1 MWYRVDWNYG
11 DTSPWKTGKVDP
23 VEGEKTEQYISCIG
37 EDGPGVDDG
46 FYRWVQTANE
56 LDLTNFNNLYVDFS
70 IESTGYG
77 PVKLRV
83 GNKLLL
89 SSNVITER
97 NTVKFDISDI
107 TTGRIKF
114 GNTDGQHYNY
124 NCALIRIYR
133 MWLEGEETKTDQEII
148 YERITTLEDQT
159 STINTTL
166 TNKVDKIDGKGLST
180 EDFTTF
186 YKEKL
191 DNLEAISAKIVN
203 ELPETGDKNCYYFV
217 PDNQSEGT
225 NNDFYVTFMYFET
238 LGWKTIGTTKIDLKD
253 YVTFAYLYENNY
265 NKVETNSKL
274 QTKANVSDV
283 YTKEESDTA
292 LALKANS
299 ADVYNK
305 TEADEKFQTKIQIL
319 TQEEYDALVTAGTV
333 DTNTTYLI
341 KSDL

>member
-1 MWYRVDWNYG
+1 MARGNIVVV
-11 DTSPWKTGKVDP
+11 GKYIGTEK
-23 VEGEKTEQYISCIG
+23 EGIFVNGVYFKKGVLTDACVTTAIYNELLK
-37 EDGPGVDDG
+37 GVDDG

-217 PDNQSEGT
+217 PDNQSEGA

-253 YVTFAYLYENNY
+253 YVTFAYLWENNY
-265 NKVETNSKL
+265 T
-274 QTKANVSDV
+274 
-283 YTKEESDTA
+283 
-292 LALKANS
+292 
-299 ADVYNK
+299 K